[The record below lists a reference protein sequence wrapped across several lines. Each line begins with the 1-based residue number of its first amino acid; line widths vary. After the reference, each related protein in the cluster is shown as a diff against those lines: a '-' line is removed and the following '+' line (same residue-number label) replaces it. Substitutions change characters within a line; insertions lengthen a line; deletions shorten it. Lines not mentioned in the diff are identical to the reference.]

1 MKEILQMKNKNDGG
15 KWNYELYFI
24 IFSKKKKK
32 TTIVKDQFEDR
43 KT

>member
-15 KWNYELYFI
+15 KWNYELYWI

-32 TTIVKDQFEDR
+32 NYYCERPVR
-43 KT
+43 G